1 MSTAVESANLL
12 LKLYELRREPV
23 MREARNTVFMK
34 LNPQT
39 ADDYMAAMMG
49 PDSAHVRMV
58 VSYWEMACSFV
69 VNGAIDKKMFEE
81 ANGEHTIIFGKIEGI
96 LADLREKI
104 GNPNAFK
111 NLEQVCTA
119 EPGNLEKIRANMQR
133 MRAMM
138 AQRSAAATN

>member
-1 MSTAVESANLL
+1 MSTPVESANLL

-34 LNPQT
+34 FNPQS
-39 ADDYMAAMMG
+39 ADEYMAAMAG

-58 VSYWEMACSFV
+58 ISYWEMACSFV
-69 VNGAIDKKMFEE
+69 VNGAIDKKMFAE

-96 LADLREKI
+96 LAEVREKF
-104 GNPNAFK
+104 GNPTAFK
-111 NLEQVCTA
+111 NLEQVCTE

-138 AQRSAAATN
+138 AQRSSAATN